1 MWLKTSE
8 IQNRNYCMCK
18 LFLKC
23 EQVVGKFF
31 LRRPALY
38 TLAPR
43 FAKKKGKSA
52 MITKS
57 YTQQVTK
64 SLTQKLQRVSLKN
77 CKESHSKIAKSFTP
91 NHRKEFHIKNIANS
105 FTLKISKNVP
115 LNKSLRVLK
124 KLLRVLLKNITK
136 SCTIKI
142 SQNVPLN
149 KSLRVSKKIAKSFTQ
164 KHCTELHIK
173 NIAKI
178 FTLH

>member
-1 MWLKTSE
+1 
-8 IQNRNYCMCK
+8 MCK

-23 EQVVGKFF
+23 KQVVGKFF

-57 YTQQVTK
+57 CTQQVAK

-77 CKESHSKIAKSFTP
+77 CKESHSKIAKSLTP
-91 NHRKEFHIKNIANS
+91 KHRKEFHIKNIS
-105 FTLKISKNVP
+105 
-115 LNKSLRVLK
+115 KSLTQKLLRLSK
-124 KLLRVLLKNITK
+124 KLLRVLLRNIAK
-136 SCTIKI
+136 SCTLKI

-149 KSLRVSKKIAKSFTQ
+149 KSLKVSKQ
-164 KHCTELHIK
+164 NC
-173 NIAKI
+173 
-178 FTLH
+178 